1 MQSLPAWE
9 GFFICIKERLENLG
23 NLGNFAK
30 LLKFPKLPILSI
42 FPFFLHAYGAFSL

>member
-1 MQSLPAWE
+1 MQSLPRRE
-9 GFFICIKERLENLG
+9 GFFICTKERLENLG
-23 NLGNFAK
+23 DLGNFAK